1 MAIKKYKN
9 IKDIK
14 ATTKVTGTYKHFDET
29 KRAKAKSRP
38 IGELEIIKMIN
49 NEVRKIKSKMKT
61 LEKNNLTDTPFYKK
75 MKRAIKDNEF
85 SVAGK
90 SLSELSKLWSTTK
103 SYNAMKTS
111 KKKGAQEYQEQKKK
125 HDDIWQNLS
134 PDDKEK
140 LEMLYN
146 TFIEENPYWLNVMSF
161 MNITKIMYEVIV
173 NNPKATLSEAIV
185 IVSQKLNEA
194 YEEYFG
200 FNEPELKGGFKI

>member
-14 ATTKVTGTYKHFDET
+14 ATTKVTGTYKHFDES

-61 LEKNNLTDTPFYKK
+61 LEKNNLTDSPFYKK
-75 MKRAIKDNEF
+75 MKQSIKDNEF

-90 SLSELSKLWSTTK
+90 SLSELSKLWHSVK

-111 KKKGAQEYQEQKKK
+111 KKKGAKAYQKQKEENEELF
-125 HDDIWQNLS
+125 DNVPI
-134 PDDKEK
+134 DDKVK
-140 LEMLYN
+140 LEILYN
-146 TFIEENPYWLNVMSF
+146 DFIENEPYWLNVISPNQLKEITY
-161 MNITKIMYEVIV
+161 NIMVEHPNQSLPELMVIISKNLDELYNQIMKT
-173 NNPKATLSEAIV
+173 N
-185 IVSQKLNEA
+185 Q
-194 YEEYFG
+194 
-200 FNEPELKGGFKI
+200 PELKGGFKI